1 MIQLR
6 VGNSAVLINGQV
18 IGDANGCPRAN
29 VVRAYAGQPIVKER
43 RATVTFAVGTTLE
56 GIAFRWLQEQYGDS
70 IRADVEMSE
79 EIIEDV
85 SLTGHCDFLRRKEDL
100 SFHVYEHKSVS
111 SADVA
116 KKVILDGNYK
126 PNNLAQL
133 CHYMLICEATE
144 GTLLYTS
151 ATYTKG
157 VMAGDQRAFAVK
169 IHDNGVI
176 TVDGENAPFLVS
188 DLLDW
193 RLYMAETVKRK
204 HLDSPPKQWDGIFS
218 PCNGCWLKET
228 CERYDANGEDK
239 EFWDGVE
246 AILNRE
252 GRR

>member
-18 IGDANGCPRAN
+18 VGDANGCPRAN
-29 VVRAYAGQPIVKER
+29 LVRAFAGQPIVKDR
-43 RATVTFAVGTTLE
+43 RATVTFAVGIALE
-56 GIAFRWLQEQYGDS
+56 GIAFKWLQEQYGEN
-70 IRADVEMSE
+70 IRSDVEMSE
-79 EIIEDV
+79 EIIDGV
-85 SLTGHCDFLRRKEDL
+85 TMTGHCDFLLKRNDCFL
-100 SFHVYEHKSVS
+100 PTEHKSIS

-116 KKVILDGNYK
+116 KKVLLDGKYK

-169 IHDNGVI
+169 FHDTGAV
-176 TVDGENAPFLVS
+176 TVDGENAPFLVT

-193 RLYMAETVKRK
+193 RIYMAETVKRK

-228 CERYDANGEDK
+228 CESYDANGEDK
-239 EFWDGVE
+239 EFWEGVE
-246 AILNRE
+246 EILNRE